1 MRLCCSH
8 KERSVNVSVVLD
20 KNGQKIC
27 KRDDLFIFQDIG
39 IHEEKI
45 VKIEIRK
52 KEEVE
57 E

>member
-1 MRLCCSH
+1 
-8 KERSVNVSVVLD
+8 VSVVLD